1 MYDHLKINST
11 IYAVHKTHAGMKEPG
26 GKIQVCKVKT
36 FHNVKGKIIPQLKV
50 IGTTA
55 EVDPTTHKIY
65 VELPKAIDA
74 IRS

>member
-11 IYAVHKTHAGMKEPG
+11 IYAVHKNHAGKKLTG

-36 FHNVKGKIIPQLKV
+36 FYNLKGKIIPLLKV

-55 EVDPTTHKIY
+55 EVDPSTHKIY
-65 VELPKAIDA
+65 VDLPKAIDA